1 MDVAVLK
8 CDDLSCHEINS
19 PKYNIYLMLC
29 FSIADFFIYCILESA
44 ILLKL
49 FATVLLFHRY
59 LNSVIAISLALAKS
73 YHPML

>member
-1 MDVAVLK
+1 MIYPVMKL
-8 CDDLSCHEINS
+8 NP

-29 FSIADFFIYCILESA
+29 FSIADLFIYCILESA

-49 FATVLLFHRY
+49 FATVLFHRY
-59 LNSVIAISLALAKS
+59 LNSVIAISLALAKA